1 MRTLLA
7 SAWIPCLVGKLTR
20 HALLEGATNARHR
33 RGRHCQGVKHHG
45 SDARA
50 FPALYLDNKRL
61 DLHGP
66 VTGCTCQHPDK
77 RLS

>member
-45 SDARA
+45 SDARRSWA
-50 FPALYLDNKRL
+50 FGTIGAVPRSGSPLPECK
-61 DLHGP
+61 
-66 VTGCTCQHPDK
+66 VTST
-77 RLS
+77 